1 MRKLRWAW
9 PWAWMCVSLAAC
21 DCGGSPDPGCES
33 ADDCPVGWSCV
44 DERCVEPPDSGP
56 RPDGGDSGPSESCLD
71 VDRDG
76 FFGRSDDCTRGDDC
90 DDREPGV
97 NPDASELCGN
107 GLDDDCD
114 GTTDEPECDCDTGQ
128 RIACYGGP
136 VGTRN
141 VGICRTGVALCL
153 APGEVGECGGEVG
166 PGEESCN
173 GVDDDCD
180 GSSDEGLRNACGEC
194 SDVEPVEICGNELD
208 DDCDGRA
215 DEDCECDYR
224 CECADGTTCEC
235 EPPTNQPC
243 YEGPFG
249 TDGVG
254 ACAGGRRDCVAG
266 AEGATMW
273 GTCVGE
279 VLPSDECAG
288 GAANAI
294 DDDCDGVVDE
304 GCRDTDGD
312 GSPWPVDC
320 DDDDATIF
328 PGATETCNGR
338 DDNCD
343 GVADEGVTNRCGGC
357 GMPAASDECGNGLDD
372 DCNGV
377 VDDGCA
383 CEPDAT
389 QACYGGPAG
398 TAGVGRCVAG
408 TQVCTTDEFTRWG
421 ECTGQMLP
429 APEVCN
435 GVDDDCDG
443 EVDERWA
450 AGSNTCGYCDGTE
463 SCDGVDTDCDG
474 RLDEGLVNS
483 CGVCGEAD
491 PIETCNGVDDDCDA
505 IVDEGVTNA
514 CGTCFPEPCFTDG
527 WDMPSDCTAAGRTC
541 EGIEPHPDFPD
552 GVTLGQSAFDND
564 FIYIAVTQ
572 LNQVAKVN
580 TETGAVEWRVTS
592 HGTWPSRT
600 AVALDGS
607 VWVGNRGFNNTA
619 SVLNSNVVHL
629 NESDGSLI
637 CRADVPG
644 MVRGLAIDGDGNV
657 WAGTWDGR
665 TLYRIS
671 GTETEVG
678 TPTRCRILNTY
689 AVNVNIYGL
698 AADPDGYIWTSSVP
712 AIRMDTRTGTW
723 VSFTNP
729 SYYGVAADGTGRV
742 WLGGWNSGGVV
753 HSLDTTTGALTNTTV
768 NNVTAVT
775 VHPDGAVWGSRYGT
789 NQVVKIDPA
798 TGNAVCNGTPISSP
812 GVACSGD
819 NCRPHGVAVDRRG
832 RIWSPNRYGGY
843 VNVYD
848 PTTCERVA
856 TYPVVAGQELYSYSD
871 MTGHLLRTFI
881 APEGWWRQVFDSG
894 YDAAYWSSV
903 RWDATVPAGTSVEVF
918 VRVADTEAGLDAATP
933 CGPFTTSP
941 ADLSTCAPP
950 LTRGRFLRL
959 DVRLA
964 RTATDARPIFHSA
977 EASWAY

>member
-9 PWAWMCVSLAAC
+9 PWAWMCVSLSAC
-21 DCGGSPDPGCES
+21 NCGGSPDPGCES
-33 ADDCPVGWSCV
+33 ADDCPTGWACV

-107 GLDDDCD
+107 GLDDECD

-166 PGEESCN
+166 PGDESCN
-173 GVDDDCD
+173 GLDDDCD

-279 VLPSDECAG
+279 ILPSDECAG

-320 DDDDATIF
+320 DDADATIF
-328 PGATETCNGR
+328 PGAAETCNGR

-398 TAGVGRCVAG
+398 TAGVGRCVGG

-421 ECTGQMLP
+421 ECTGQVMP

-483 CGVCGEAD
+483 CGVCGEPD
-491 PIETCNGVDDDCDA
+491 PIETCNGMDDDCDA

-527 WDMPSDCTAAGRTC
+527 WDMPSDCTAAGRSC

-607 VWVGNRGFNNTA
+607 VWVGNRGFNNTS
-619 SVLNSNVVHL
+619 SVTASNVVHL

-644 MVRGLAIDGDGNV
+644 LVRGLAIDGDGNV

-671 GTETEVG
+671 GTETDAG
-678 TPTRCRILNTY
+678 APTRCRILNTY

-698 AADPDGYIWTSSVP
+698 AADSDGYIWTSSVP
-712 AIRMDTRTGTW
+712 AVRMDTRTGTW

-729 SYYGVAADGTGRV
+729 SYYGVAADGAGRV

-775 VHPDGAVWGSRYGT
+775 VHPDGSVWGSRYGT

-848 PTTCERVA
+848 QNTCALLA

-950 LTRGRFLRL
+950 LTRGRFLRI